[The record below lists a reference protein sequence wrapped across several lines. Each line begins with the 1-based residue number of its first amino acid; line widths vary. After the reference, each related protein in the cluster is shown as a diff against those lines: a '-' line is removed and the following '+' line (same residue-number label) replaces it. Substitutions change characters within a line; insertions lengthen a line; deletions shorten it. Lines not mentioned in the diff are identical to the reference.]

1 MKENSIVFYR
11 VFDRL
16 YDEQSY
22 WSLYIDFSNIVTTP
36 IVFRLKYINYG
47 YPSCRYS
54 RYIHLNTYKKLT
66 KGSVVS
72 HIYCYIWR
80 YYIDSQI
87 EFSSQSFITDSIELC
102 PNELIFPVNWMSMIR
117 PSSIEDANNLV
128 LLNEVLKCLGI
139 RIE

>member
-16 YDEQSY
+16 YDEQSC

-36 IVFRLKYINYG
+36 IVFRLKYINYS
-47 YPSCRYS
+47 YPSCRYF
-54 RYIHLNTYKKLT
+54 RLNTYKKLT
-66 KGSVVS
+66 KESVVS

-87 EFSSQSFITDSIELC
+87 EFSSQSFITDSIELY
-102 PNELIFPVNWMSMIR
+102 PNELIFPVNWMSKIR
-117 PSSIEDANNLV
+117 LSSIEDANNLV
-128 LLNEVLKCLGI
+128 RLNEVLKCLGI

>member
-16 YDEQSY
+16 YDEQSC

-47 YPSCRYS
+47 YPSCRYI
-54 RYIHLNTYKKLT
+54 RLNTYKKLT

-72 HIYCYIWR
+72 HIYYYIRR

-87 EFSSQSFITDSIELC
+87 EFSSQSFITDSIELY
-102 PNELIFPVNWMSMIR
+102 PNELIFPVNWMSKIR
-117 PSSIEDANNLV
+117 LSSIEDANNLV
-128 LLNEVLKCLGI
+128 LLNEVLRCLGI